1 MVGGLGEEE
10 RVDHIR
16 QKKKI
21 PTLKLTALE
30 QQKLPTRYHI
40 YLCSWV
46 GEYSVLNE
54 FYGDLERI

>member
-16 QKKKI
+16 QRKKI

-30 QQKLPTRYHI
+30 QQKLPTQYHI
-40 YLCSWV
+40 YL
-46 GEYSVLNE
+46 
-54 FYGDLERI
+54 